1 MRAMSRSTAL
11 ELSSVRRGTG
21 FRQNSGP
28 MAYKAPDPVF
38 PSLGLRFET
47 RLRLLTFLAELGAE
61 P

>member
-1 MRAMSRSTAL
+1 M
-11 ELSSVRRGTG
+11 LSSYLLLHRPVW

-47 RLRLLTFLAELGAE
+47 RLLLLTFLAELGAE